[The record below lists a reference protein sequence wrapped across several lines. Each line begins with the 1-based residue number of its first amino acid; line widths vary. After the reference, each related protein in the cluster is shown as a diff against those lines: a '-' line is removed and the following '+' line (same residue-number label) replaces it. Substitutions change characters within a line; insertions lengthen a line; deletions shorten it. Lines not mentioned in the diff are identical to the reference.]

1 MTDPQP
7 IIAALERS
15 PDVIVPLVRE
25 VPTENLKRPPGPGM
39 WSVHEH
45 ACHLAEVH
53 WLFSSRLD
61 LMLAE
66 TNPTIKPYAPEDEA
80 VDKLL
85 KMDLDESL
93 DRFTRDRAQL
103 VARLKQLSPADWQRT
118 GVHGH
123 YNRYSV
129 FIMFRHLAL
138 HDMDHAY
145 QIEAALLKKDWPQ

>member
-1 MTDPQP
+1 MTDPET
-7 IIAALERS
+7 IIGVLEHS
-15 PDVIVPLVRE
+15 PAVIVPLVRE
-25 VPTENLKRPPGPGM
+25 VPTAYLKRPPEPGQ

-66 TNPTIKPYAPEDEA
+66 TNPTIKPYFPEDEE

-85 KMDLDESL
+85 KMDLDEAL
-93 DRFTRDRAQL
+93 ERFTRDRAQL
-103 VARLKQLSPADWQRT
+103 VARLKQLSPAEWQRT
-118 GVHGH
+118 GVHGQ
-123 YNRYSV
+123 YSRYSV

-145 QIEAALLKKDWPQ
+145 QIEAILLKKEWPQ